1 MNFTSG
7 ELNLLITVHPEGGG
21 GKCASRLNPLSAG
34 WSSSSLMSVY
44 ACSQEVVIT
53 GDGGVTQSAGADG
66 DGGPKTT
73 RANLPGC

>member
-1 MNFTSG
+1 
-7 ELNLLITVHPEGGG
+7 
-21 GKCASRLNPLSAG
+21 
-34 WSSSSLMSVY
+34 MSVY

-66 DGGPKTT
+66 DGDGGPKTT